1 MILIYNDPCSIKY
14 THNTMGKQYTL
25 DELLKMSKPEIIQV
39 FQNGHPI
46 KTEELDNTQYL
57 GIDVGMPSWFH
68 KFFWKTFR
76 KTFYRDPET
85 GILRGWN
92 VKMQQQGC
100 DGPQTPKKD
109 KNGKDLSFGH
119 YHLLPAKG
127 KKFPKGWQGADYL
140 DYGVAG
146 NKAGDPA
153 ALGYCPLVAINEGS
167 TELLLGWEVFKIG
180 SLFIPLSDYWI
191 LKKEGPLEK
200 VEPVPRKR

>member
-1 MILIYNDPCSIKY
+1 MAKKY
-14 THNTMGKQYTL
+14 TL
-25 DELLKMSKPEIIQV
+25 EELLNMSKQEIAQV
-39 FQNGHPI
+39 FLNGYPI
-46 KTEELDNTQYL
+46 NTEELNNTQYL

-68 KFFWKTFR
+68 RFFWKTFR
-76 KTFYRDPET
+76 KTFYKDSKT

-92 VKMQQQGC
+92 VKLEQTGVE
-100 DGPQTPKKD
+100 GPFTPKKNN
-109 KNGKDLSFGH
+109 NGEDLSFGH
-119 YHLLPAKG
+119 YHVLSAKG

-146 NKAGDPA
+146 NKTGDPA
-153 ALGYCPLVAINEGS
+153 TLGYCPLVAINEGS

-200 VEPVPRKR
+200 VVATPRSN